1 MWLLKWHQ
9 RNKAREKESPWRC
22 KIQCTRQDAMQVNTW
37 ECFVPTKRNTA
48 LQQQTSWEP
57 LEPDTVIIN
66 VDGAFTVGEDHGGW
80 GMIARD
86 TNGVVI
92 EDKAKCA
99 EHVREAFLD
108 EL

>member
-9 RNKAREKESPWRC
+9 RNKAREKDKSMEVQDPVHKIRC
-22 KIQCTRQDAMQVNTW
+22 YVGEYLGVFCANKTQHCTTIADQLGASGARHGNNQCGW
-37 ECFVPTKRNTA
+37 G
-48 LQQQTSWEP
+48 
-57 LEPDTVIIN
+57 I
-66 VDGAFTVGEDHGGW
+66 GEDHGGW

-99 EHVREAFLD
+99 EHIREAFLD